1 MIKKIVKAISHPSMT
16 LCYLIECS
24 HLFEGISDEKYL
36 KMMWRIK
43 FGTKLDLENPKTF
56 TEKLQWLKLY
66 DRKPEY
72 TNLVDKYE
80 VKKIV
85 ADMIGEKYIIP
96 TLGVWDSVDEIEWGS
111 LPQQFVLKTTHGS
124 DSGGVVICKDKN
136 TLDKKAAKKKL
147 LKSMKSDVYRTMREW
162 PYKNINK
169 RIIAETYLTDLG
181 TADNQCIADCG
192 ESQLK
197 DYKFY
202 CFDGEPKFMLIASN
216 RFTTHNFNYYDM
228 KFNKLP
234 LTSAVGSQ
242 ADVVFDKPDQFDEM
256 KEIATI
262 LSQGFAH
269 IRVDLYC
276 SGGQVYFGELTF
288 YDSSGYDDFSSEEW
302 NKKCGDWIKLPEESV
317 RCYEK

>member
-1 MIKKIVKAISHPSMT
+1 MMKRILKAFSNPSMA

-24 HLFEGISDEKYL
+24 HLFDGMSDEKYL
-36 KMMWRIK
+36 KMIWRIK
-43 FGTKLDLENPKTF
+43 FGTKLNFDDPQTF

-85 ADMIGEKYIIP
+85 GEKIGEQYIIP
-96 TLGVWDSVDEIEWGS
+96 TLGVWNTVDEIDWGS

-124 DSGGVVICKDKN
+124 DSGGVVICKDKS
-136 TLDKKAAKKKL
+136 TFDQKAAMKKL
-147 LKSMKSDVYRTMREW
+147 SKSMKGNVYRSLREW
-162 PYKNINK
+162 PYKNIKK
-169 RIIAETYLTDLG
+169 RIIAETYLNDSG
-181 TADNQCIADCG
+181 TFEGQNATPKD
-192 ESQLK
+192 EQLK

-202 CFDGEPKFMLIASN
+202 CFGGEPKFMLIASN

-228 KFNKLP
+228 EFNKLP

-242 ADVVFDKPDQFDEM
+242 AEMVFEKPEQFDEM
-256 KEIATI
+256 KKIATI

-276 SGGQVYFGELTF
+276 SGGKVYFGELTF
-288 YDSSGYDDFSSEEW
+288 YDSSGYDNFSSEEW
-302 NKKCGDWIKLPEESV
+302 NKQCGDWIKLPE
-317 RCYEK
+317 KTL

>member
-1 MIKKIVKAISHPSMT
+1 MKRIVKAIKNPSMA
-16 LCYLIECS
+16 LCYLIESS
-24 HLFEGISDEKYL
+24 HLFDNMDDEKYL
-36 KMMWRIK
+36 KMIWRIK
-43 FGTKLDLENPKTF
+43 FGYKLDLDNPRTF

-72 TNLVDKYE
+72 SNLVDKYE
-80 VKKIV
+80 VKKII
-85 ADMIGEKYIIP
+85 ADKIGEKYIIP
-96 TLGVWDSVDEIEWGS
+96 TLGVWDSVDEIDWEN

-124 DSGGVVICKDKN
+124 DSGGVVICKNKDEF
-136 TLDKKAAKKKL
+136 DREAAIKKL
-147 LKSMKSDVYRTMREW
+147 RKSMKSDVYIIMREW
-162 PYKNINK
+162 PYKNIQK
-169 RIIAETYLTDLG
+169 RILAESYLTDKHG
-181 TADNQCIADCG
+181 ADNQSFVNDEG
-192 ESQLK
+192 QLK

-202 CFDGEPKFMLIASN
+202 CFGGVPKFMLIASN

-228 KFNKLP
+228 EFNKLP

-242 ADVVFDKPDQFDEM
+242 ADVDFEKPEQFDEM

-276 SGGQVYFGELTF
+276 SGGKVYFGELTF

-302 NKKCGDWIKLPEESV
+302 NKQCGDWIMLPE
-317 RCYEK
+317 KTI

>member
-1 MIKKIVKAISHPSMT
+1 MKKIAKAINHPSVA
-16 LCYLIECS
+16 LCYMIEKS
-24 HLFEGISDEKYL
+24 HLFDSMSDENYL

-43 FGTKLDLENPKTF
+43 FGTKLDLENPQTF

-72 TNLVDKYE
+72 TNWVDKYE
-80 VKKIV
+80 VKRIV
-85 ADMIGEKYIIP
+85 GDMIGDKYIIP
-96 TLGVWDSVDEIEWGS
+96 TLGVWDTVEEIDWAA

-124 DSGGVVICKDKN
+124 DSSGVVICQNKDEF
-136 TLDKKAAKKKL
+136 DKAAAVKKL
-147 LKSMKSDVYRTMREW
+147 KKSMKSDVYKTMREW
-162 PYKNINK
+162 PYKDIKK
-169 RIIAETYLTDLG
+169 RVIAEAYLTDSKNV
-181 TADNQCIADCG
+181 DNQSISIG
-192 ESQLK
+192 GGGQLK

-202 CFDGEPKFMLIASN
+202 CFGGVPKFMLIASN

-228 KFNKLP
+228 EFNKLP

-242 ADVVFDKPDQFDEM
+242 SDVVFDKPEQFDEM

-276 SGGQVYFGELTF
+276 SGGKVYFGELTF

-302 NKKCGDWIKLPEESV
+302 NRKCGDWIKLP
-317 RCYEK
+317 K